1 MSKASTETFL
11 EQVRSGN
18 TLTDKQPIYLEIKK
32 NPGITLLDLKRKL
45 KIQHQTVS
53 ARLSELMD
61 LGIVEILATQTRIG
75 VIKLSYDSILIDQ
88 EDERKINDN
97 ILARSEKR
105 FQKALK
111 SILSS
116 NNHLEPE
123 LKEKLA
129 HHLKV
134 R

>member
-1 MSKASTETFL
+1 
-11 EQVRSGN
+11 
-18 TLTDKQPIYLEIKK
+18 
-32 NPGITLLDLKRKL
+32 
-45 KIQHQTVS
+45 
-53 ARLSELMD
+53 MD

-75 VIKLSYDSILIDQ
+75 VIKLSYDSILIAQ

-105 FQKALK
+105 FQKSLK
-111 SILSS
+111 SILSF
-116 NNHLEPE
+116 NNHLEQE

>member
-18 TLTDKQPIYLEIKK
+18 TLTDKQLIYLEIKK

-75 VIKLSYDSILIDQ
+75 VIKLSYDSILISQ
-88 EDERKINDN
+88 EDEKKINVN
-97 ILARSEKR
+97 MLIRSEKR
-105 FQKALK
+105 F
-111 SILSS
+111 
-116 NNHLEPE
+116 
-123 LKEKLA
+123 
-129 HHLKV
+129 
-134 R
+134 